1 LGRVTVWELGVV
13 NTAKSGVDVPQV
25 VNLNE
30 AMRVAQLK
38 LPFEG
43 RYSLVNQKVQ
53 SSTGSTLMA
62 E

>member
-1 LGRVTVWELGVV
+1 LGRITVWELGVAE
-13 NTAKSGVDVPQV
+13 TEKSETGAPQV

-30 AMRVAQLK
+30 AIRVAQLK